1 MCRIGHWTKHTN
13 KTIDPCI
20 SDYLN
25 IIELYLSLFCQFRN
39 SAWIKFFV
47 WFTSLLILG
56 FIPDQTFPE
65 VTTRRQKLCVKSKT
79 EFKVNISVKKYKGE
93 KRNKKRV
100 TKENIEVLLRPQWLI
115 CWCEEWQERKGK
127 SLVKYDN
134 LALEAFT
141 F

>member
-1 MCRIGHWTKHTN
+1 MATELNTLN
-13 KTIDPCI
+13 KTIWV
-20 SDYLN
+20 
-25 IIELYLSLFCQFRN
+25 LYFWLSEHIWTLSFSVFFCQFFN